1 MLSEWPTPSA
11 VVSSQLSSPVKALQ
25 QASRDT
31 LDTYGP
37 NAQEGVATLQPPYYK
52 IGLVFTPQC
61 GEVEVVK
68 RVLMEDG
75 CPGQFYE
82 DILEIDTNRAKP
94 GFWAN
99 FWQNNTL
106 KVGTSGVNVE
116 QKGCT
121 IL

>member
-1 MLSEWPTPSA
+1 M
-11 VVSSQLSSPVKALQ
+11 
-25 QASRDT
+25 
-31 LDTYGP
+31 
-37 NAQEGVATLQPPYYK
+37 
-52 IGLVFTPQC
+52 
-61 GEVEVVK
+61 K

-94 GFWAN
+94 GFWAK
-99 FWQNNTL
+99 FCQNNTL

>member
-1 MLSEWPTPSA
+1 M
-11 VVSSQLSSPVKALQ
+11 SSQSTSPVKATR
-25 QASRDT
+25 QASRGYDR
-31 LDTYGP
+31 LDSYGP
-37 NAQEGVATLQPPYYK
+37 IAKNGVATLQPPYYK
-52 IGLVFTPQC
+52 IELVFNPQC
-61 GEVEVVK
+61 DPNSNEVQAHVK
-68 RVLMEDG
+68 HVLMEDG

-99 FWQNNTL
+99 FCQNNTL